1 MGKGSLGKGLPDRVC
16 SLMRVSRVSIVYLPP
31 VFGPRGKGLFER
43 RRGCGCSGLC
53 SCGMI
58 LVGAGVVGR
67 VGVGESRGRD
77 GVAMVESGAGVGI
90 GGVGLVG
97 VTGVAGVVGVI
108 GSGWAWG
115 SVGG

>member
-1 MGKGSLGKGLPDRVC
+1 
-16 SLMRVSRVSIVYLPP
+16 
-31 VFGPRGKGLFER
+31 
-43 RRGCGCSGLC
+43 
-53 SCGMI
+53 MI

-67 VGVGESRGRD
+67 VGVGGSRGRD
-77 GVAMVESGAGVGI
+77 GVVMVESGAGIGM

-97 VTGVAGVVGVI
+97 VTGVAGVVGVV